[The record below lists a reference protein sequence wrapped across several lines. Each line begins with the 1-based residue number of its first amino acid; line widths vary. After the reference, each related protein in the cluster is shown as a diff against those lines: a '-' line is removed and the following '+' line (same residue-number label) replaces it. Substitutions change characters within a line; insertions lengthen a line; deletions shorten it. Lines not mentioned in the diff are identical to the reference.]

1 MITGR
6 VVGEDGQPL
15 SNVRIIATRAATGA
29 VNVPAGAQTDGDGK
43 FTLNNLTANAYVI
56 NAFALGYVLEPDSS
70 EHTAA
75 RVYHYPGDSV
85 TLRMSKG
92 GVITGLVTDA
102 DGAPLVGLFVE
113 AVRVRY
119 PDGSAVREGAGGRVW
134 QPRQTDDRGVYR
146 IYGLRPGAYIVR
158 AGGRSSFGPFTPYDL
173 KVPTYHPSAPR
184 EGAINVSVLAG
195 QETSGIDIRYRGAA
209 GHAISGTLSGALPS
223 GSPISNFVV
232 ALKHVS
238 ASAPEQYIAL
248 QPDAA
253 GFVFDGVAD
262 GDYDLLARPVAP
274 RADYAA
280 ASPARRVSVRGRDVS
295 GITLALAPLGSV
307 SGQLLFDSPKPPDDK
322 PACQPVRPP
331 RAGDGVVVVARRDD
345 SGDAADQSVAFF
357 PAAYETAPGDKG
369 DFQLLGLK
377 AGRYQLLVRLPDADL
392 YVRAITL
399 AQTPAKDA
407 PAANAAAPVKAAP
420 AAVPV
425 KAAPS
430 AVPVKAASPARA
442 AGDPA
447 RAGFNL
453 QTGERLSGLNVHVA
467 AGASGLRGRIVV
479 PADNHDA
486 ASPVSRFPHLR
497 VHLVPAEREQADNAL
512 RYAESQVGGDGAFLF
527 ANLAPG
533 RYWLLAR
540 PAPVT
545 GLPDDPARPLAWDA
559 EGRARL
565 RREAETANISVALAP
580 CRRIDDFALPH
591 PAK

>member
-1 MITGR
+1 MLTGR

-15 SNVRIIATRAATGA
+15 SNVRIIASRAATGA
-29 VNVPAGAQTDGDGK
+29 VNLSAGAQTDADGK
-43 FTLNNLTANAYVI
+43 FTLTNLTANAYVI
-56 NAFALGYVLEPDSS
+56 SAFALGYVLEPDSS
-70 EHTAA
+70 EQTAA
-75 RVYHYPGDSV
+75 RVYHHPGDFV
-85 TLRMSKG
+85 TLRMSRG
-92 GVITGLVTDA
+92 GVITGMVTDA
-102 DGAPLVGLFVE
+102 DGAPVVGLFVE

-119 PDGSAVREGAGGRVW
+119 PDGRAVREGAGGRVW

-173 KVPTYHPSAPR
+173 KVPTYHPAAPR
-184 EGAINVSVLAG
+184 EGAITVSVLAG

-209 GHAISGTLSGALPS
+209 GHAISGTLSGALPA
-223 GSPISNFVV
+223 GSPLSNLVV
-232 ALKHVS
+232 ALRHVS

-248 QPDAA
+248 QPDTA

-262 GDYDLLARPVAP
+262 GDYDLLARHVAP

-280 ASPARRVSVRGRDVS
+280 ASPARRVSVRGRDVT
-295 GITLALAPLGSV
+295 GVTLALAPLGSV

-322 PACQPVRPP
+322 SACQPTRAP
-331 RAGDGVVVVARRDD
+331 RAGEGVVVVARRDD

-357 PAAYETAPGDKG
+357 PAAYESAPGDKG
-369 DFQLLGLK
+369 EFQLLGLK

-399 AQTPAKDA
+399 AQPPAKDA
-407 PAANAAAPVKAAP
+407 PAAK

-425 KAAPS
+425 KAAAPAAVS
-430 AVPVKAASPARA
+430 VKAAVPVKAVSPARA

-467 AGASGLRGRIVV
+467 AGASGLRGRIVAA
-479 PADNHDA
+479 ADDHDA
-486 ASPVSRFPHLR
+486 ASPAARFPHLR

-512 RYAESQVGGDGAFLF
+512 RYAESRVGDDGTFLF

-540 PAPVT
+540 PAPAT
-545 GLPDDPARPLAWDA
+545 DSPDNPARPLAWDA

-565 RREAETANISVALAP
+565 RREAETANTPVALAP
-580 CRRIDDFALPH
+580 CRRIDDFVLPH
-591 PAK
+591 PTK